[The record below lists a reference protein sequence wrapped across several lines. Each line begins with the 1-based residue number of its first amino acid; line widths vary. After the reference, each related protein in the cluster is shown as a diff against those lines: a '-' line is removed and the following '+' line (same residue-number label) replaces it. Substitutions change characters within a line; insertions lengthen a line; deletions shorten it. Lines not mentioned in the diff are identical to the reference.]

1 MLDPVLNKKD
11 SIEHCIQQIRCD
23 YSLPSDKTF
32 ADDHLKQDAI
42 AANLQ
47 RFCQLG
53 IDLTN
58 LMVRKKKL
66 GLPKESAES
75 FALLADAGIIDNAM
89 VKKLKAM
96 VGFRNVLAYQY
107 REMNL
112 DLMVEIIER
121 HLDELIDFAQRIVET
136 FNRMK

>member
-1 MLDPVLNKKD
+1 
-11 SIEHCIQQIRCD
+11 
-23 YSLPSDKTF
+23 
-32 ADDHLKQDAI
+32 
-42 AANLQ
+42 
-47 RFCQLG
+47 
-53 IDLTN
+53 
-58 LMVRKKKL
+58 MVRKKKL